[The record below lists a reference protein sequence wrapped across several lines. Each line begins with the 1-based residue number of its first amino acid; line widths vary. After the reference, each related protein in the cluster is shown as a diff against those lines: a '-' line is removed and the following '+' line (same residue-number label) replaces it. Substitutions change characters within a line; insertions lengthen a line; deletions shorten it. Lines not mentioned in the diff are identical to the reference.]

1 VAFCRTFPGYTV
13 SFCLRSA
20 FRLAPQ
26 RNSHYRTGKSHAVST
41 QAAFAE
47 FLEGRTLRPNQIEF
61 IAMMIAHL
69 TEHGVMDAGRLWES
83 PYIDLDTRGV
93 DGVFGADTDRLL
105 AIIDDIRQ
113 RAVA

>member
-1 VAFCRTFPGYTV
+1 
-13 SFCLRSA
+13 
-20 FRLAPQ
+20 
-26 RNSHYRTGKSHAVST
+26 
-41 QAAFAE
+41 
-47 FLEGRTLRPNQIEF
+47 
-61 IAMMIAHL
+61 MMIAHL